1 MASVLV
7 AFAFR
12 RWPNERH
19 IRSSFRSSQGVR
31 QTGHNRWM
39 AKCPAHDDRSPSLS
53 ILETDEGI
61 LRIKCFAECGGADVL
76 GAVGL
81 ELKDLYPEALK
92 HHSAPGK
99 PNHWHAARE
108 AFLVVSQEALLVAIA
123 AENIASGID
132 LSDDDRDRLILAAQR
147 IRDAAEAVR

>member
-1 MASVLV
+1 MSAISDRLLD
-7 AFAFR
+7 R
-12 RWPNERH
+12 L
-19 IRSSFRSSQGVR
+19 QGVR
-31 QTGHNRWM
+31 QAGHNRWM
-39 AKCPAHDDRSPSLS
+39 AKCSAHDDRSPSLS

-81 ELKDLYPEALK
+81 ELKDLYPEPLK

-108 AFLVVSQEALLVAIA
+108 ALRVLGPEVLLVAIA

-147 IRDAAEAVR
+147 IRDAAEAVQ